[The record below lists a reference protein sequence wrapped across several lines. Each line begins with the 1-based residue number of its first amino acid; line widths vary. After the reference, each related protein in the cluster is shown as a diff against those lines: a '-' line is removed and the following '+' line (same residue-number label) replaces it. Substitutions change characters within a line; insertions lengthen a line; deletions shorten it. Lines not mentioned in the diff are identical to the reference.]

1 MIIKTFPK
9 EQQAQGIEPLNV
21 IEFFLKANQQV
32 YVKLQHGFIW

>member
-9 EQQAQGIEPLNV
+9 EQQAQGIEPQNF

-32 YVKLQHGFIW
+32 SVKLQLGSIW